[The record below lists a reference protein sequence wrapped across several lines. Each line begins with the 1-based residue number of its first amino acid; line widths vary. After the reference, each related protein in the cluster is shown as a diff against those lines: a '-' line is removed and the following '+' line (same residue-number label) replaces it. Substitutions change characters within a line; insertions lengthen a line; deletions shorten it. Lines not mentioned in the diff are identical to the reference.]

1 MSQNRVLQN
10 SCSSPEGSLMIK
22 FIAVFLIQT
31 MFYYSLG
38 ALFARV
44 SKNSLSAGLKIIAGV
59 SLSYIVIIPTLLLPV
74 KAGSLTVAFIAMAS
88 ALLLLIL
95 KINRHVLDES
105 IAWIKKIKANRIYM
119 TAFVSVCSLLLFVFI
134 VMYVTPLFGHDG
146 KVIYFLKAKIL
157 FEEGSRGIF
166 EKYRLIP
173 HNQYPLLLSLQ
184 EFLSLSLS
192 FSSEPIYSSVITLI
206 LLMSVSWAM
215 ISAFDSQSKLLTGI
229 LILLIYLTLPIH
241 YRADNG
247 FISRYADFPLSA
259 FLLSLCIVFFIN
271 RQVKASML
279 FLFSLPLIKNEGY
292 MIFTAFIFVILLFD
306 RRVLAKIKSSKFNLA
321 VFWTGI
327 FVLSL
332 SVILKYLRYSAF
344 EETSAKYILHNFS
357 YLIHLPE
364 VLFKAIIEF
373 FNPMNFGIVNIILF
387 VFAILLVKKRPLLQV
402 LLLAGISLLGY
413 GAIICLVGG
422 DFYKT
427 SSEILSRLNYQFT
440 LPLMFFTAFEF
451 NFSEE
456 NIKTAKNE
464 SNEKFKMKIN
474 IKAIRN
480 VLAGAI
486 VILLFIEI
494 IFRLFWLLFFHVPF
508 FDREGLKHL
517 FYPEVKRIEQSYED
531 NDSKLSILI
540 LGGSVLY
547 KDYGDFKE
555 DFERDLE
562 ERLNEKVNV
571 YNASFP
577 AHTSLDSYYKY
588 KMLQDKH
595 FDFVFF
601 YHSINELRTNN
612 VPTAKFKDDYSHYSY
627 YYLVNQLMSDPLSD
641 YMVTPFTLKFIVN
654 SILEKM
660 QIREY
665 VPAHTPREN
674 WTKYG
679 IYIKSAESFIS
690 NISKISKIAE
700 KKRERLIIGTFA
712 NYIPEDYSR
721 DKFERDIKGNEDRY
735 FPVELWGEPKNI
747 NAGLILHN
755 YLLHDF
761 VLRHHDVM
769 LVDLETMIPK
779 NREFFG
785 DVCHLTEEGC
795 SILAEYVSSSIIKDI
810 SANR

>member
-1 MSQNRVLQN
+1 
-10 SCSSPEGSLMIK
+10 
-22 FIAVFLIQT
+22 
-31 MFYYSLG
+31 
-38 ALFARV
+38 
-44 SKNSLSAGLKIIAGV
+44 
-59 SLSYIVIIPTLLLPV
+59 
-74 KAGSLTVAFIAMAS
+74 
-88 ALLLLIL
+88 
-95 KINRHVLDES
+95 
-105 IAWIKKIKANRIYM
+105 
-119 TAFVSVCSLLLFVFI
+119 
-134 VMYVTPLFGHDG
+134 
-146 KVIYFLKAKIL
+146 
-157 FEEGSRGIF
+157 
-166 EKYRLIP
+166 
-173 HNQYPLLLSLQ
+173 
-184 EFLSLSLS
+184 
-192 FSSEPIYSSVITLI
+192 
-206 LLMSVSWAM
+206 
-215 ISAFDSQSKLLTGI
+215 
-229 LILLIYLTLPIH
+229 
-241 YRADNG
+241 
-247 FISRYADFPLSA
+247 
-259 FLLSLCIVFFIN
+259 
-271 RQVKASML
+271 ML

-292 MIFTAFIFVILLFD
+292 MIFAAFIFVILLFD
-306 RRVLAKIKSSKFNLA
+306 RRILARIKSSKFNLA
-321 VFWTGI
+321 VFWTGL

-357 YLIHLPE
+357 HLIHLPE
-364 VLFKAIIEF
+364 ILLKAIIEF

-387 VFAILLVKKRPLLQV
+387 VFAILRVKKRPLMQV
-402 LLLAGISLLGY
+402 LLTAGISLLGY
-413 GAIICLVGG
+413 GAIICLIGG

-427 SSEILSRLNYQFT
+427 SSEILSRLNYQFA
-440 LPLMFFTAFEF
+440 LPLIFFTAFEF
-451 NFSEE
+451 NFKED
-456 NIKTAKNE
+456 NIKTAENE

-474 IKAIRN
+474 IKSIRN
-480 VLAGAI
+480 ILAGAI
-486 VILLFIEI
+486 IIFLFIEI

-508 FDREGLKHL
+508 FERDGLKHL
-517 FYPEVKRIEQSYED
+517 FYPEVKSIGQSYED

-555 DFERDLE
+555 NLERGLE

-595 FDFVFF
+595 FDYIFF
-601 YHSINELRTNN
+601 YNSINELRTNN
-612 VPTAKFKDDYSHYSY
+612 APTAKFKDDYSHYSY
-627 YYLVNQLMSDPLSD
+627 YYLLNQLMSDPLSD
-641 YMVTPFTLKFIVN
+641 FTVTPFTLKFIVN

-660 QIREY
+660 QIRVY
-665 VPAHTPREN
+665 VPAHTPREK

-690 NISKISKIAE
+690 NISNISKIAE